1 MAFPPAGEAM
11 EDGAGPALGYRW
23 VVLAVFGLALFTQ
36 ALLWLSFAPLESA
49 TQTALG
55 VGHFAVRLLALVDP
69 ITFILLAA
77 GVGLLADRRGF
88 RFTVTLGLGLMAPA
102 AVGRSLLLHL
112 HPGGAALYYPLLA
125 MQVVI
130 SAGAVCCVACI
141 LQMPVKW
148 FPHEQRATATGLT
161 SMSLLLGNAIVFP
174 LAALLGSVPASA
186 SAREAQVALT
196 RVLDTFAG
204 ITLVTAVLFLLLV
217 KADPQAPAGAAGAHS
232 MPDRRVVRELFK
244 LADFRAIALLFFWG
258 LGLYGGLMITM
269 EKMMRF
275 HGFDARFAALV
286 AGGLTFGGILG
297 SLVLPYVSDRVGR
310 RRPFIYLAAC
320 LTIPCT
326 LVLGFLRMQAID
338 MAAALLLG
346 FFLLAAQPII
356 FTMLGEMEDVGPR
369 LAGTAVGAI
378 FAFGS
383 FGQVLLPLL
392 IELFKRQGTSGALDY
407 RWSILILGAVG
418 VVGFLFIMRSI
429 PETGPCATA
438 RATKGSDPFVT
449 PS

>member
-1 MAFPPAGEAM
+1 MAFPQAGPAAG
-11 EDGAGPALGYRW
+11 DGAGPAAGYRW
-23 VVLAVFGLALFTQ
+23 VVLAAFGLTLFTQ
-36 ALLWLSFAPLESA
+36 ALLWLTFAPLESA
-49 TQTALG
+49 TQIALG
-55 VGHFAVRLLALVDP
+55 VGHFPVRLLALVDP

-77 GVGLLADRRGF
+77 GAGMLADRRGF
-88 RFTVTLGLGLMAPA
+88 KFTVTLGLGIMTPA
-102 AVGRSLLLHL
+102 AVGRSLILHL

-141 LQMPVKW
+141 MQMPVKW
-148 FPHEQRATATGLT
+148 FPAHQRATATGLT
-161 SMSLLLGNAIVFP
+161 STSLLLGNAIVFP

-186 SAREAQVALT
+186 TAREAQLALT
-196 RVLDTFAG
+196 RVLDVFAG
-204 ITLVTAVLFLLLV
+204 IALVTAAVFLLLV
-217 KADPQAPAGAAGAHS
+217 KADPPAPAGTPAAHS
-232 MPDRRVVRELFK
+232 MPDRRVVRELFR

-258 LGLYGGLMITM
+258 LGLYGGLMVTM

-286 AGGLTFGGILG
+286 AGCLTFGGILG
-297 SLVLPYVSDRVGR
+297 SLVLPSVSDRVGR
-310 RRPFIYLAAC
+310 RRPFIYMAAG
-320 LTIPCT
+320 LTVPCT
-326 LVLGFLRMQAID
+326 LALGFIGLRAID
-338 MAAALLLG
+338 LAAALLLG

-356 FTMLGEMEDVGPR
+356 FTMLGEMEDVGPS
-369 LAGTAVGAI
+369 LAGTAVGAV

-392 IELFKRQGTSGALDY
+392 IELFKRQGAAGALDY
-407 RWSILILGAVG
+407 RWSTLILGALG

-429 PETGPCATA
+429 PETGPRAHA
-438 RATKGSDPFVT
+438 RAAKGPDPFAA